1 MLCNFHHVA
10 LPSVRKACEN
20 LGNPVEERQPALGAE
35 GEPGYDEHRDRR
47 HAGADEHAP
56 MPGRDQHDR
65 KQQPVLRLVRQQPE
79 ADAGKHRTY
88 RDQIE
93 RAADQRRGEKAVLSD
108 QRIDEHHRNGEREH
122 NAEVAADDRAHD
134 GKIRHDADQNP
145 AEIRHRIGQLR
156 QHGCDEQERRGIMP
170 GKIADKILTELRDL
184 DLLLDVPVIGLCR
197 KAIEH
202 QTPGGPDV
210 DEIGRD
216 AEAVP
221 IVNPPVRRNTPSGQ
235 ASGSSRTAQSTPSGA
250 ARESSVGS
258 GAISGWSGR
267 RPCEILARER
277 SCPKAHAPKQ

>member
-1 MLCNFHHVA
+1 
-10 LPSVRKACEN
+10 
-20 LGNPVEERQPALGAE
+20 
-35 GEPGYDEHRDRR
+35 
-47 HAGADEHAP
+47 

-88 RDQIE
+88 RNQIE
-93 RAADQRRGEKAVLSD
+93 RAADQRRREKTVLSD
-108 QRIDEHHRNGEREH
+108 QRIDEHHRSGEREQ

-134 GKIRHDADQNP
+134 GEIRHDADQNP

-156 QHGCDEQERRGIMP
+156 QHGCDEQERRRIMP
-170 GKIADKILTELRDL
+170 GEIADKILTELRDL

-216 AEAVP
+216 AEAIR
-221 IVNPPVRRNTPSGQ
+221 IVDPPVRKIRHHAERQVHHAQRKAHPQEPRGNLRLLRRGLRSGERKR
-235 ASGSSRTAQSTPSGA
+235 SCG
-250 ARESSVGS
+250 
-258 GAISGWSGR
+258 
-267 RPCEILARER
+267 ILAR
-277 SCPKAHAPKQ
+277 AHPVRTRTLQSNKPTGIEEILSFRATAAGIYVVPANGRDP